1 MSINFIEKIKNR
13 KSVAHAADLSDIKKI
28 SADFNKK
35 LDIITKNFNEE
46 IGKLKEDFNKKI
58 GKIIN
63 ETTIFDLGRDIIFY
77 IFEMIFA
84 GITTYFIDD
93 RNSYKENKKNITRIL
108 TKNNLNGFITAH
120 PLFEKYYEDYK
131 KRVNFTKYIWIRE
144 DSNNFSFY
152 LRIYR
157 EMMFSKHFVDIERD
171 AGKILGNEITFSRY
185 SQSIIFPF
193 DNKNRNDREMIVEFY
208 SPGLKLQITH
218 CCFIDNSI
226 SIYLIGMKITIQI
239 IIYELL
245 AKNKDT
251 DIGNDNDNDR
261 HDNDRYVREKIFI
274 GFNPAEGV
282 IVLKSNKQIRRGME
296 EFLKIYDNLNKYLRD
311 NAAEFVFKENAI
323 MFKYFD
329 LVKIAAESIK

>member
-77 IFEMIFA
+77 IFDLIFA
-84 GITTYFIDD
+84 GFTTYFIDD
-93 RNSYKENKKNITRIL
+93 KNSYKENKKNITRIL

-131 KRVNFTKYIWIRE
+131 KRVDFTKHIWIRE
-144 DSNNFSFY
+144 DSNKFSYY
-152 LRIYR
+152 LKIYR

-171 AGKILGNEITFSRY
+171 AGKILGNEITFSRN

-208 SPGLKLQITH
+208 SPGLKLQINH
-218 CCFIDNSI
+218 YCFIDDSI
-226 SIYLIGMKITIQI
+226 SFYLIGMEISIHI
-239 IIYELL
+239 IIYELS
-245 AKNKDT
+245 AKNKDM
-251 DIGNDNDNDR
+251 GVDNDR
-261 HDNDRYVREKIFI
+261 HDNDRHVREKIFI

-282 IVLKSNKQIRRGME
+282 IVLKSNTQIRRGME